1 MKTTHISYDFFY
13 KNGEPYFHTFSIG
26 IFEGAKT
33 LFHTITSPDT
43 CEYAFA
49 EALKKVKEEGFIEGF
64 KYEGEDGVTSVTYN
78 KTIEG

>member
-1 MKTTHISYDFFY
+1 MKSTLISYDFFY
-13 KNGEPYFHTFSIG
+13 KNGEPYFHTFSIA

-49 EALKKVKEEGFIEGF
+49 MALQKVHEEGFEEGY
-64 KYEGEDGVTSVTYN
+64 KYDSEDGVTSTTYT
-78 KTIEG
+78 KRIEG